1 MRITRIVCGIEPV
14 GRGVLAAGQAARL
27 APEDAPVV
35 LVGAADVAAVGLSQP
50 IGGDIDMGPMPVG
63 PYTSLDE
70 LESAVRAELERA
82 AATLGGRR
90 GVATRIEVGGLAEAL
105 DQVSAEEDGSLLALD
120 APQEGRM
127 FGIIDGEPATWLLH
141 ESARPLLLARGSQ
154 DDRAFPRS
162 VAVGVDGSAPAA
174 AAAEA
179 AGEIAQRCGAGL
191 RLVVARG
198 GRGGGAGA
206 LDELRA
212 RLPPHEL
219 VEDPKS
225 AVHALS
231 EVDADLV
238 VVGSRGLHGLR
249 ALGSVSERVAHGSH
263 ASVLVVR

>member
-1 MRITRIVCGIEPV
+1 MRITRVVCGIEPV

-63 PYTSLDE
+63 PYTSLEE
-70 LESAVRAELERA
+70 LERSVREELERA

-105 DQVSAEEDGSLLALD
+105 DHVSAEDDGSLLALD
-120 APQEGRM
+120 APQEGRLL
-127 FGIIDGEPATWLLH
+127 GIIDGEPATWLLH
-141 ESARPLLLARGSQ
+141 ESARPLLLARGSR

-191 RLVVARG
+191 RLVIASG
-198 GRGGGAGA
+198 GRGGAGP

-225 AVHALS
+225 AVHALN

-249 ALGSVSERVAHGSH
+249 ALGSVSERVAHGSR